1 MRNRIYSPITLNQ
14 LAKAKGNFEE
24 AYKVLI
30 TKTGMNIYDDEK
42 AILKTVF
49 GNSFAEKLINLCLNY
64 QDISLS
70 INKSPVLDKDSVE
83 FWTQNLWNTVKQLFS
98 EDIEMDEIDD
108 LYVDIFQGSKRTL
121 LFCVSPHMY
130 ANKDEILE
138 WAKNNNI
145 KTKTQNFLT
154 ENDKLIA
161 YSYYYYLANPAKAEE
176 KEKMNKEHGIIY
188 IEKTFGTGE
197 GLVLINV
204 NKLNQKYII
213 QKFI

>member
-1 MRNRIYSPITLNQ
+1 
-14 LAKAKGNFEE
+14 
-24 AYKVLI
+24 
-30 TKTGMNIYDDEK
+30 MNIYDDEK
-42 AILKTVF
+42 DILKTVF
-49 GNSFAEKLINLCLNY
+49 WNSFAEKLINLCLNY

-83 FWTQNLWNTVKQLFS
+83 FWTQNLWNIKQLFS
-98 EDIEMDEIDD
+98 KDIETNEIDD

-121 LFCVSPHMY
+121 LFCLSPHIY

-161 YSYYYYLANPAKAEE
+161 YSYYYYL
-176 KEKMNKEHGIIY
+176 I
-188 IEKTFGTGE
+188 
-197 GLVLINV
+197 L
-204 NKLNQKYII
+204 QK
-213 QKFI
+213 QKKKKK